1 MILRCGIFFLVI
13 CSISAQTNY
22 DFKTVIT
29 NAKQRVFPALVFVK
43 PIVEVFYSGKA
54 QRQQVFGSG
63 VIISAD
69 GYVVTN
75 NHVAENAK
83 SIKCVL
89 SDKRQVPAKIIGLDK
104 ETDLALLKLD
114 LPENT
119 TLPFAKFGNSNL
131 IEEGQFVMAMGSP
144 FGFSRSISFGI
155 ISYTRRYL
163 REGPYNLWIQTDAAI
178 NPGNSGGPLVDDTGN
193 IIGINTLGAR
203 ANNIAFSIPA
213 NTVKEVIAILKEKGQ
228 VTRTWTGI
236 TFQALRDYSKEV
248 IINADA
254 GVLVASVDQNSPAKD
269 AGIQTGD
276 IILECNNQKI
286 MGIYMEDLPATRAFF
301 AKLPNKSIADIKI
314 RRGDKTMHIKMHLR
328 PKGKIKGDNFE
339 CDRWDMTVKGINKFS
354 SPNMAF
360 FREKGVYIQGVQ
372 YVGNAQS
379 SHFLMG
385 DIILQID
392 GENIDSLE
400 KIKTIYEKSLN
411 RPDSEKKLLFKL
423 FRQGLPYYLVLDY
436 RRDFKEIEGQ

>member
-1 MILRCGIFFLVI
+1 MILRLSIFFLVI

-119 TLPFAKFGNSNL
+119 TLPFAKFGNSDL

-163 REGPYNLWIQTDAAI
+163 QEGPYNLWIQTDAAI

-213 NTVKEVIAILKEKGQ
+213 NTVKEVVEILKDKGE

-248 IINADA
+248 IINADK
-254 GVLVASVDQNSPAKD
+254 GVLVASVAQNSPAKD

-276 IILECNNQKI
+276 IILKCNDKKI

-301 AKLPNKSIADIKI
+301 AKLPNKSIADIEI
-314 RRGDKTMHIKMHLR
+314 RRGNKIMNLKMHLR

-354 SPNMAF
+354 NPNMAF
-360 FREKGVYIQGVQ
+360 FYEKGVYIQGIQ

-379 SHFLMG
+379 SHFMMG

-392 GENIDSLE
+392 GEDIDSLE
-400 KIKTIYEKSLN
+400 KIKTIYTKSLEK
-411 RPDSEKKLLFKL
+411 PDSEKKLLFKL

>member
-1 MILRCGIFFLVI
+1 MMLRLSIFFLVI

-119 TLPFAKFGNSNL
+119 TLPFAKFGNSDL

-163 REGPYNLWIQTDAAI
+163 QEGPYNLWIQTDAAI

-213 NTVKEVIAILKEKGQ
+213 NTVKEVVEILKEEGE
-228 VTRTWTGI
+228 VARTWTGI

-248 IINADA
+248 IINADK
-254 GVLVASVDQNSPAKD
+254 GVLVASVAQNSPAKD

-276 IILECNNQKI
+276 IILKCNDKKI

-301 AKLPNKSIADIKI
+301 AKLPNKSIADIEI
-314 RRGDKTMHIKMHLR
+314 RRGNKIMHLQMHLR

-354 SPNMAF
+354 NPNMAF
-360 FREKGVYIQGVQ
+360 FYEKGVYIQGIQ

-379 SHFLMG
+379 SHFMMG

-392 GENIDSLE
+392 GEDIDSLE
-400 KIKTIYEKSLN
+400 KIKTIYAKSLEK
-411 RPDSEKKLLFKL
+411 PDSEKKILFKL